1 MHEECPRIVYN
12 DNRSSFEEFL
22 ETDDSVSVHYINTQ
36 TLATMLH
43 KIVNGLSPYVMKD
56 VFPSNINLLHEK

>member
-1 MHEECPRIVYN
+1 MHEECLRIVYN
-12 DNRSSFEEFL
+12 DNRSSCEEFL

-56 VFPSNINLLHEK
+56 VFPSNINLLHQK